1 MYKTEIRSITGM
13 SLSELEAICTSIGEP
28 AYRAKQILSW
38 IYDKGATTFDE
49 MSNLSKK
56 FRKQLEEKYPVFQT
70 KVDSIVQITEQ
81 SGCNQATPTI
91 FPPLQGGEDRGGEIT
106 TFQTPSQGNYEEE
119 ERNLARK
126 NRLLQENKLD
136 STEKF
141 LIHLSDEN
149 VIECVLLREG
159 RKITACVSTQVG
171 CAMACRFCAS
181 GVLGF
186 ERNLTAGEIV
196 EQALHVKNHLHTG
209 ERLTNIV
216 FMGIGEPLKNYDN
229 VVKSVRIMNAEWGLG
244 IGARHITI
252 STVGIIDGMHR
263 LAQEGIQVNLAI
275 SLHAP
280 NDITRS
286 KIIPSNKKIGIDN
299 IIAAAREY
307 FKTTR
312 RDISFEYIL
321 IDDVNAS
328 KQDAESLAR
337 LLKGVQCNVN
347 LLPVNPVEEFHLK
360 PPSQETIEMF
370 CKTLEKHGLVV
381 TRRKKKGDNISAA
394 CGQLRLQRHKFLW
407 KKENLFVK

>member
-81 SGCNQATPTI
+81 SGCNQATPSI
-91 FPPLQGGEDRGGEIT
+91 SPPLQRGGDRGEIT
-106 TFQTPSQGNYEEE
+106 TFQTHSQGNYEEE
-119 ERNLARK
+119 ERNLAGK
-126 NRLLQENKLD
+126 KRLLQDNKLD

-159 RKITACVSTQVG
+159 RKITACVSTQIG

-181 GVLGF
+181 GLLGL
-186 ERNLTAGEIV
+186 ERNLTVGEIV
-196 EQALHVKNHLHTG
+196 EQALHVKNHLHPD

-229 VVKSVRIMNAEWGLG
+229 VVKSVRIMNADWGLG

-252 STVGIIDGMHR
+252 STVGIIDGMRR

-286 KIIPSNKKIGIDN
+286 KIIPSNKKIGIHN

-321 IDDVNAS
+321 IDEVNAS

-370 CKTLEKHGLVV
+370 YKTLEKHGLVV
-381 TRRKKKGDNISAA
+381 TLRKKKGDNISAA

>member
-1 MYKTEIRSITGM
+1 MYKMEIRSITDM
-13 SLSELEAICTSIGEP
+13 TLSELEALCTSIGEP
-28 AYRAKQILSW
+28 GYRAKQILSW
-38 IYDKGATTFDE
+38 VYEKGATAFDK
-49 MSNLSKK
+49 MSNLSKN
-56 FRKQLEEKYPVFQT
+56 FRKQLEEKYQVFQT
-70 KVDSIVQITEQ
+70 KVYSII
-81 SGCNQATPTI
+81 
-91 FPPLQGGEDRGGEIT
+91 
-106 TFQTPSQGNYEEE
+106 QTP
-119 ERNLARK
+119 
-126 NRLLQENKLD
+126 D

-171 CAMACRFCAS
+171 CAMACQFCAS
-181 GVLGF
+181 GLLGL
-186 ERNLTAGEIV
+186 ERNLTVGEIV
-196 EQALHVKNHLHTG
+196 EQALHIENHLRHD
-209 ERLTNIV
+209 EHLTNIV

-229 VVKSVRIMNAEWGLG
+229 VVKAVRIMNAEWGLG

-252 STVGIIDGMHR
+252 STVGIIDGMRR

-286 KIIPSNKKIGIDN
+286 KIIPSNKKIGIHN
-299 IIAAAREY
+299 IVAAAREY

-321 IDDVNAS
+321 IDGVNAS
-328 KQDAESLAR
+328 KQDAEFLAR

-370 CKTLEKHGLVV
+370 CKTLEKHGIVV
-381 TRRKKKGDNISAA
+381 TLRKKKGNNINAA
-394 CGQLRLQRHKFLW
+394 CGQLRLQRHKFWW
-407 KKENLFVK
+407 KKEELFVK

>member
-1 MYKTEIRSITGM
+1 MYKMEIRSITDM
-13 SLSELEAICTSIGEP
+13 SLSDLEALCVSIGEQ

-38 IYDKGATTFDE
+38 IYVKGAMAFDE
-49 MSNLSKK
+49 MSNLPNN
-56 FRKQLEEKYPVFQT
+56 FRKQLEEKYQVLQT

-81 SGCNQATPTI
+81 PGCNQATPLS
-91 FPPLQGGEDRGGEIT
+91 PLCKGGKRGDEIT
-106 TFQTPSQGNYEEE
+106 TFQTPSQDKREEE
-119 ERNLARK
+119 GK
-126 NRLLQENKLD
+126 NIVKKKRLLQDNKLD
-136 STEKF
+136 GTEKF

-171 CAMACRFCAS
+171 CAMACQFCAS
-181 GVLGF
+181 GLLGL
-186 ERNLTAGEIV
+186 ERNLTVGEIV
-196 EQALHVKNHLHTG
+196 EQALHVKNHLQHD

-216 FMGIGEPLKNYDN
+216 LMGIGEPLKNYDN
-229 VVKSVRIMNAEWGLG
+229 VVKAVRIMNAEWGLG

-286 KIIPSNKKIGIDN
+286 KIIPSNKKIGINN
-299 IIAAAREY
+299 IVAAAREY
-307 FKTTR
+307 FKATR

-321 IDDVNAS
+321 IDGVNAS
-328 KQDAESLAR
+328 KQDAESLIR

-370 CKTLEKHGLVV
+370 CKTLEKHGIVV
-381 TRRKKKGDNISAA
+381 TLRKRKGDNISAA
-394 CGQLRLQRHKFLW
+394 CGQLRLQRHKYLW
-407 KKENLFVK
+407 KKEELFVK

>member
-49 MSNLSKK
+49 MSNLSKD
-56 FRKQLEEKYPVFQT
+56 FRKQLEDTYQAFQT
-70 KVDSIVQITEQ
+70 KIDTIT
-81 SGCNQATPTI
+81 
-91 FPPLQGGEDRGGEIT
+91 
-106 TFQTPSQGNYEEE
+106 QTADG
-119 ERNLARK
+119 
-126 NRLLQENKLD
+126 
-136 STEKF
+136 TEKF
-141 LIHLSDEN
+141 LTHLFDEN
-149 VIECVLLREG
+149 VIECVLLKEG

-196 EQALHVKNHLHTG
+196 EQALHVKNHLQPD
-209 ERLTNIV
+209 ECLTNIV

-229 VVKSVRIMNAEWGLG
+229 VVKSVRIMNADWGLG

-280 NDITRS
+280 NNITRS

-321 IDDVNAS
+321 IDGVNAS

-360 PPSQETIEMF
+360 PPSQGTIEMF
-370 CKTLEKHGLVV
+370 CKILEKHGLVV
-381 TRRKKKGDNISAA
+381 TLRKKKGDNISAA
-394 CGQLRLQRHKFLW
+394 CGQLRLQRHKILW
-407 KKENLFVK
+407 KNEKLFVK

>member
-1 MYKTEIRSITGM
+1 MYKMEIRSITDM
-13 SLSELEAICTSIGEP
+13 SLSDLEALCVSIGEQ

-38 IYDKGATTFDE
+38 IYVKGAMAFDE
-49 MSNLSKK
+49 MSNLPNN
-56 FRKQLEEKYPVFQT
+56 FRKQLEEKYQVLQT

-81 SGCNQATPTI
+81 PGCNQA
-91 FPPLQGGEDRGGEIT
+91 PPLSPLCKGGKRGDEIT
-106 TFQTPSQGNYEEE
+106 TFQTPSQDKREEE
-119 ERNLARK
+119 GK
-126 NRLLQENKLD
+126 NIVKKKRLLQDNKLD
-136 STEKF
+136 GTEKF

-171 CAMACRFCAS
+171 CAMACQFCAS
-181 GVLGF
+181 GLLGL
-186 ERNLTAGEIV
+186 ERNLTVGEIV
-196 EQALHVKNHLHTG
+196 EQALHVKNHLQHD

-216 FMGIGEPLKNYDN
+216 LMGIGEPLKNYDN
-229 VVKSVRIMNAEWGLG
+229 VVKAVRIMNAEWGLG

-286 KIIPSNKKIGIDN
+286 KIIPSNKKIGINN
-299 IIAAAREY
+299 IVAAAREY
-307 FKTTR
+307 FKATR

-321 IDDVNAS
+321 IDGVNAS

-347 LLPVNPVEEFHLK
+347 LLPVNSVEEFHLK

-370 CKTLEKHGLVV
+370 CKILEKHGIVV
-381 TRRKKKGDNISAA
+381 TLRKRKGDNISAA
-394 CGQLRLQRHKFLW
+394 CGQLRLQRHKYLW
-407 KKENLFVK
+407 KKEELFVK

>member
-1 MYKTEIRSITGM
+1 
-13 SLSELEAICTSIGEP
+13 
-28 AYRAKQILSW
+28 
-38 IYDKGATTFDE
+38 
-49 MSNLSKK
+49 
-56 FRKQLEEKYPVFQT
+56 
-70 KVDSIVQITEQ
+70 
-81 SGCNQATPTI
+81 
-91 FPPLQGGEDRGGEIT
+91 
-106 TFQTPSQGNYEEE
+106 
-119 ERNLARK
+119 
-126 NRLLQENKLD
+126 
-136 STEKF
+136 
-141 LIHLSDEN
+141 LSDEN

-181 GVLGF
+181 GLLGL
-186 ERNLTAGEIV
+186 ERNLTVGEIV
-196 EQALHVKNHLHTG
+196 EQALHIKNHLRHD
-209 ERLTNIV
+209 EHLTNIV

-229 VVKSVRIMNAEWGLG
+229 VVKAVRIMNAEWGLG

-252 STVGIIDGMHR
+252 STVGIIDGMRR

-280 NDITRS
+280 SDITRA
-286 KIIPSNKKIGIDN
+286 KIIPSNKKIGINN
-299 IIAAAREY
+299 IVAAAREY

-321 IDDVNAS
+321 IDGVNAS

-360 PPSQETIEMF
+360 PPLQETIEMF
-370 CKTLEKHGLVV
+370 CKILEKHGLVV
-381 TRRKKKGDNISAA
+381 TLRKKKGDNISAA

-407 KKENLFVK
+407 KNEKLFVK

>member
-1 MYKTEIRSITGM
+1 MYKMEIRSITDM
-13 SLSELEAICTSIGEP
+13 SLSELEALCVSIGEQ

-38 IYDKGATTFDE
+38 IYVKGAMAFDE
-49 MSNLSKK
+49 MSNLPNN
-56 FRKQLEEKYPVFQT
+56 FRKQLEEKYQVLQT

-81 SGCNQATPTI
+81 PGCNQA
-91 FPPLQGGEDRGGEIT
+91 PPLSPLCKGGKRGDEIT
-106 TFQTPSQGNYEEE
+106 TFQTPSQDKREEE
-119 ERNLARK
+119 GK
-126 NRLLQENKLD
+126 NIVKKKRLLQDNKLD
-136 STEKF
+136 GTEKF

-171 CAMACRFCAS
+171 CAMACQFCAS
-181 GVLGF
+181 GLLGL
-186 ERNLTAGEIV
+186 ERNLTVGEIV
-196 EQALHVKNHLHTG
+196 EQALHVKNHLQHD

-216 FMGIGEPLKNYDN
+216 LMGIGEPLKNYDN
-229 VVKSVRIMNAEWGLG
+229 VVKAVRIMNAEWGLG

-286 KIIPSNKKIGIDN
+286 KIIPSNKKIGINN
-299 IIAAAREY
+299 IVAAAREY
-307 FKTTR
+307 FKATR

-321 IDDVNAS
+321 IDGVNAS

-370 CKTLEKHGLVV
+370 CKILEKHGIVV
-381 TRRKKKGDNISAA
+381 TLRKRKGDNISAA
-394 CGQLRLQRHKFLW
+394 CGQLRLQRHKYLW
-407 KKENLFVK
+407 KKEELFVK

>member
-1 MYKTEIRSITGM
+1 MYKMEIQSITDIT
-13 SLSELEAICTSIGEP
+13 LAELEAICTSMGEP
-28 AYRAKQILSW
+28 AYRAKQMLSW

-49 MSNLSKK
+49 MSNLSKD
-56 FRKQLEEKYPVFQT
+56 FRKQLEEKYQVFQT
-70 KVDSIVQITEQ
+70 KVDSIVQITD
-81 SGCNQATPTI
+81 G
-91 FPPLQGGEDRGGEIT
+91 
-106 TFQTPSQGNYEEE
+106 
-119 ERNLARK
+119 
-126 NRLLQENKLD
+126 
-136 STEKF
+136 TEKF

-171 CAMACRFCAS
+171 CAMACQFCAS
-181 GVLGF
+181 GLLGL
-186 ERNLTAGEIV
+186 ERNLTVGEIV
-196 EQALHVKNHLHTG
+196 EQALHIKNHLRHD
-209 ERLTNIV
+209 EHLTNIV

-229 VVKSVRIMNAEWGLG
+229 VVKAVRIMNAEWGLG

-252 STVGIIDGMHR
+252 STVGIIDGMRR

-337 LLKGVQCNVN
+337 LLKGVQCNIN

-370 CKTLEKHGLVV
+370 CKTLEKHGIVV
-381 TRRKKKGDNISAA
+381 TLRKRKGDSIKAA

-407 KKENLFVK
+407 KKEELFVK

>member
-1 MYKTEIRSITGM
+1 MYKTEIRSITDM
-13 SLSELEAICTSIGEP
+13 SLSELEAFCVSAGEL

-38 IYDKGATTFDE
+38 IYEKGVTTFDE
-49 MSNLSKK
+49 MSNLPKN
-56 FRKQLEEKYPVFQT
+56 FRRSLSEKYQVFQT

-81 SGCNQATPTI
+81 PGCNQATPITA
-91 FPPLQGGEDRGGEIT
+91 PLCKGGEAGGEIT
-106 TFQTPSQGNYEEE
+106 TFQTPSQGNHEEE
-119 ERNLARK
+119 GKNLARK
-126 NRLLQENKLD
+126 KRLLQNNKLD
-136 STEKF
+136 ITEKF

-171 CAMACRFCAS
+171 CAMDCRFCAS
-181 GVLGF
+181 GILGF

-196 EQALHVKNHLHTG
+196 EQALHIKNHLPPG
-209 ERLTNIV
+209 VRLTNIV

-229 VVKSVRIMNAEWGLG
+229 VVKAVRIMNAEWGLG

-286 KIIPSNKKIGIDN
+286 KIIPSNKKIGIHN
-299 IIAAAREY
+299 LIAAAREY

-321 IDDVNAS
+321 VDGVNAS
-328 KQDAESLAR
+328 EQDAESLAR

-360 PPSQETIEMF
+360 PPSQKTIEMF
-370 CKTLEKHGLVV
+370 CKILGKHGLVV
-381 TRRKKKGDNISAA
+381 TLRKKKGDNISAA
-394 CGQLRLQRHKFLW
+394 CGQLRLQRHNFLW
-407 KKENLFVK
+407 KTEELFVK

>member
-1 MYKTEIRSITGM
+1 MYKTDIQSITDM
-13 SLSELEAICTSIGEP
+13 SLSELEVICTSIGES

-38 IYDKGATTFDE
+38 IYDKGATTFDK
-49 MSNLSKK
+49 MSNLSKN
-56 FRKQLEEKYPVFQT
+56 FRKQLDEKYQVFQT
-70 KVDSIVQITEQ
+70 KVDSFV
-81 SGCNQATPTI
+81 
-91 FPPLQGGEDRGGEIT
+91 
-106 TFQTPSQGNYEEE
+106 QTPDG
-119 ERNLARK
+119 
-126 NRLLQENKLD
+126 
-136 STEKF
+136 TEKF
-141 LIHLSDEN
+141 LIHLSGEN

-196 EQALHVKNHLHTG
+196 EQALHVKNHLQHD

-216 FMGIGEPLKNYDN
+216 LMGIGEPLKNYDN
-229 VVKSVRIMNAEWGLG
+229 VVKAVRIMNAEWGLG

-275 SLHAP
+275 SLHAS
-280 NDITRS
+280 NDIIRS
-286 KIIPSNKKIGIDN
+286 KIIPSSKKIGIDT

-321 IDDVNAS
+321 IDGVNTS

-360 PPSQETIEMF
+360 PPSQETIEIF
-370 CKTLEKHGLVV
+370 CKTLGKHGIVV
-381 TRRKKKGDNISAA
+381 TLRKRKGDNISAA
-394 CGQLRLQRHKFLW
+394 CGQLRLLRHKFLW
-407 KKENLFVK
+407 KNEKLFVK

>member
-1 MYKTEIRSITGM
+1 MHKTEIQSITDIT
-13 SLSELEAICTSIGEP
+13 LAALEAICTSMGKP
-28 AYRAKQILSW
+28 VYRAKQILSW
-38 IYDKGATTFDE
+38 VYNKGVTTYDE
-49 MSNLSKK
+49 MSNLPKN
-56 FRKQLEEKYPVFQT
+56 FRKQLEDTYQVFQT
-70 KVDSIVQITEQ
+70 KIDTIT
-81 SGCNQATPTI
+81 
-91 FPPLQGGEDRGGEIT
+91 
-106 TFQTPSQGNYEEE
+106 QTADG
-119 ERNLARK
+119 
-126 NRLLQENKLD
+126 
-136 STEKF
+136 TEKF

-171 CAMACRFCAS
+171 CAMACQFCAS
-181 GVLGF
+181 GLLGL
-186 ERNLTAGEIV
+186 ERNLTVGEIV
-196 EQALHVKNHLHTG
+196 EQALHVKNHLQHD

-216 FMGIGEPLKNYDN
+216 LMGIGEPLKNYDN
-229 VVKSVRIMNAEWGLG
+229 VVKAVRIMNAEWGLG

-286 KIIPSNKKIGIDN
+286 KIIPSNKKIGINN
-299 IIAAAREY
+299 IVAAAREY
-307 FKTTR
+307 FKATR

-321 IDDVNAS
+321 IDGVNAS

-347 LLPVNPVEEFHLK
+347 LLPVNSVEEFHLK

-370 CKTLEKHGLVV
+370 CKILEKHGIVV
-381 TRRKKKGDNISAA
+381 TLRKRKGDNISAA

-407 KKENLFVK
+407 KNEKLFVK